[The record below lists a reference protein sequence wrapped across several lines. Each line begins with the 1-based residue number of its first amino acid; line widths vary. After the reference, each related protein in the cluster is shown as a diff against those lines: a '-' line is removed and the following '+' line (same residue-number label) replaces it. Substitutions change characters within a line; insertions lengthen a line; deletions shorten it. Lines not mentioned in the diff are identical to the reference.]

1 MFIPQNLP
9 LPLVFAHA
17 VMAGDKS
24 VAWRTPSIST
34 ISPAMKHRLKEAVDD
49 SIRIGA
55 IRRLD
60 VKSRRVWMSPMVWR
74 IWKPEAKE
82 GFTVSVAI
90 YCAEQAASDR
100 HYAEV
105 IDGESGRPL
114 AQYGPSGAVVF

>member
-17 VMAGDKS
+17 VMSDVKCEA
-24 VAWRTPSIST
+24 PSIAT
-34 ISPAMKHRLKEAVDD
+34 ISPAVKRRLKEAIDD
-49 SIRIGA
+49 SIRVGA

-60 VKSRRVWMSPMVWR
+60 VQSRRVWMSPMVWR

-82 GFTVSVAI
+82 GFAVSVAI
-90 YCAEQAASDR
+90 YCAEQVASAC

-105 IDGESGRPL
+105 MDGESGKLL
-114 AQYGPSGAVVF
+114 AQYRQSGAVVY